1 MHRNL
6 CAALPLKLMRAK
18 LATGV
23 RRHSPQAATGSL
35 AHRGPREIHL
45 TKSIVSQI
53 EEIDMYPYDVTLQVW
68 AISREREEEAR
79 LTRPHTE
86 KGPKSE
92 DPR

>member
-1 MHRNL
+1 MPTE
-6 CAALPLKLMRAK
+6 APAK
-18 LATGV
+18 ST
-23 RRHSPQAATGSL
+23 SCKPSYPT
-35 AHRGPREIHL
+35 
-45 TKSIVSQI
+45 I
-53 EEIDMYPYDVTLQVW
+53 EEIEMYPYDVTLQVW